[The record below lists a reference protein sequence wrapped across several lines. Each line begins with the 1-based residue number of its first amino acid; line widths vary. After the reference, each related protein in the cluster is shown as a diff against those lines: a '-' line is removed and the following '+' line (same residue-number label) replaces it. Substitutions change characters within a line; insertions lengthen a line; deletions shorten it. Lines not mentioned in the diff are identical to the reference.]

1 MNITASH
8 ERVRQERI
16 RMSMVRRTLGAAL
29 DGEAA
34 ADNPVPVYL
43 ACSDY
48 LKHALDRLHAQDHR
62 LWERLNPHAGPDDVV
77 FRDKLDKL
85 KFRLAASEQS
95 LAGLVLARD
104 ALRAR
109 GASEREGFEDEAR
122 RFLDVFLNILSAS
135 RHSTLAEEE
144 AQFADSDWD
153 YVADNTADA
162 AAEEMRLFGEVEK
175 AAPGFMD
182 SLPPIAPPHPA
193 TNLPRGA
200 LE

>member
-1 MNITASH
+1 MITESQQ
-8 ERVRQERI
+8 RVRQERM

-29 DGEAA
+29 DGDAA

-62 LWERLNPHAGPDDVV
+62 LWERLDPHAGPGDTV
-77 FRDKLDKL
+77 FRDKLDRL
-85 KFRLAASEQS
+85 KERLAASEQA
-95 LAGLVLARD
+95 LDGLMRARH
-104 ALRAR
+104 ALGSR
-109 GASEREGFEDEAR
+109 GASERGGFEDEAR

-144 AQFADSDWD
+144 AQFADADWE
-153 YVADNTADA
+153 YVADDTEDA
-162 AAEEMRLFGEVEK
+162 AAEETRLFGEVEK

-182 SLPPIAPPHPA
+182 SLPPIQPPPGH
-193 TNLPRGA
+193 
-200 LE
+200 